1 MEIIFVAKY
10 GHQPLST
17 TFMSKGRVGMYDM
30 DGNLISV
37 FQSTNAVGNSINRD
51 FRNISRCCKGYGKTA
66 YGYVWRYLN

>member
-1 MEIIFVAKY
+1 
-10 GHQPLST
+10 
-17 TFMSKGRVGMYDM
+17 MSKGRVGMYDM

-37 FQSTNAVGNSINRD
+37 FQSTNAAGNSINRD